1 MGKMKKY
8 LAVALAVVSFG
19 GLSFGVDEALIKK
32 YDKMFSQMTQETL
45 AKSPCRVTPKQ
56 VVEMI
61 KKGEDVVLLDIRTEA
76 EQSIVGLTYKNSL
89 HIPMDKLFKPEN
101 LKKIPRDKKV
111 IVICRS
117 GARAIA
123 ATFALRSAGFDNVYA
138 LKGGIAALAD
148 YVTPKTTLGIK

>member
-1 MGKMKKY
+1 MRKY
-8 LAVALAVVSFG
+8 VASVLLVLGFVGFSQAVDQELV
-19 GLSFGVDEALIKK
+19 KK
-32 YDKMFSQMTQETL
+32 YDRMFSQFTQENL

-61 KKGEDVVLLDIRTEA
+61 KKGEDVVLLDIRTDAEA
-76 EQSIVGLTYKNSL
+76 SIVGLTYKNSM
-89 HIPMDKLFKPEN
+89 HIPMDKLFNPEN

-111 IVICRS
+111 IVICHS

-138 LKGGIAALAD
+138 LKGGIAGLAD

>member
-1 MGKMKKY
+1 MRKY
-8 LAVALAVVSFG
+8 IASALLIFG
-19 GLSFGVDEALIKK
+19 LVGFSHAIDQHLVKV
-32 YDKMFSQMTQETL
+32 YDKMFSRLTQENL

-56 VVEMI
+56 VIEMI
-61 KKGEDVVLLDIRTEA
+61 KNGEDIVLLDIRTDAEA
-76 EQSIVGLTYKNSL
+76 SIVGLTYKNSM

-111 IVICRS
+111 IVICHS

-123 ATFALRSAGFDNVYA
+123 ATFALRSAGFNNVYA
-138 LKGGIAALAD
+138 LKGGISALAR